1 MSVVEHNAIDLS
13 PPRISEADVA
23 DYIALLKPRVMSL
36 VIFTALVGLVIAPGH
51 VHPVL
56 AITAILCIAVGAGAS
71 GALNMALEGDID
83 AKMTRTANR
92 PIPRGRITPPEA
104 MAFGMTLAFFSVM
117 TLGTLVNWIAGG
129 LLAFTIFFYVV
140 IYTMLLKRWTAQNI
154 VIGGAAGALPPVV
167 AWAAATGS
175 LSVEPLL
182 LFLIIFF
189 WTPPHF
195 WALALFRSDDYARA
209 GVPMLPVVAGA
220 DATRLQI
227 LLYTI
232 VLVAVAAAP
241 WPLGYFDAVY
251 GVASLVLGAVMLAL
265 AINVYCR
272 RERSRSLRANRKL
285 FAFSIL
291 YLFAL
296 FATLLL
302 EVVVRAVAPL
312 VW

>member
-1 MSVVEHNAIDLS
+1 MSVIDHNIAYA
-13 PPRISEADVA
+13 PRISEAEVS

-56 AITAILCIAVGAGAS
+56 AITSILCIAVGAGAS

-104 MAFGMTLAFFSVM
+104 MAFGMTLAFFSVI
-117 TLGTLVNWIAGG
+117 TLGILVNWIAGA

-140 IYTMLLKRWTAQNI
+140 IYTMLLKRWTTQNI

-241 WPLGYFDAVY
+241 WPLGYFDAIY

-272 RERSRSLRANRKL
+272 RERSQSLRANRKL